1 MKVEK
6 TFVCSYAH
14 ITKAFV
20 EKGVS
25 MISCEMCGLCAYT
38 EERLPEPSTGGI
50 INSSS
55 ANISWIGLPPLEPL
69 NLKKD
74 RL

>member
-14 ITKAFV
+14 ITKGFV

-25 MISCEMCGLCAYT
+25 MITCEMCGLCAY
-38 EERLPEPSTGGI
+38 EEGRLSEPSIGGVV
-50 INSSS
+50 NASG
-55 ANISWIGLPPLEPL
+55 ATISWIGPPPLEPL